1 MTTGDGGYYNRHPL
15 LRDYEVTQ
23 MFEFMT
29 NTVIMTQ
36 FLFIIMLDC
45 YMAGKA
51 IIWIARRLHRNKK

>member
-1 MTTGDGGYYNRHPL
+1 
-15 LRDYEVTQ
+15 

-45 YMAGKA
+45 YMSGKA

>member
-1 MTTGDGGYYNRHPL
+1 
-15 LRDYEVTQ
+15 

-51 IIWIARRLHRNKK
+51 IIWIARRLRRNKK